1 MPQFDTSFYQ
11 SSISWLLIVLLSI
24 FLLYKY
30 YVIPNFVK
38 TLKQRV
44 EFIGM
49 FEEKE
54 RAIQIERREIFRKH
68 QELLAKTKKDCE
80 EAYYQNE
87 RALVAKSKKKLNDY
101 HQKLIEKYQFE
112 KNMLNNQFVFLDKSI
127 RARGQEIAQEIVESL
142 NQLSEHENQI

>member
-11 SSISWLLIVLLSI
+11 SSISWLLLVLLSI

-38 TLKQRV
+38 NLKQRM
-44 EFIGM
+44 EFISAY
-49 FEEKE
+49 EEKE
-54 RAIQIERREIFRKH
+54 RAIQIKRREIFRKH

-101 HQKLIEKYQFE
+101 HQKLVEKYQFE
-112 KNMLNNQFVFLDKSI
+112 KNMLNNQFVFLDKRI
-127 RARGQEIAQEIVESL
+127 QARGQEIAQEIVESL
-142 NQLSEHENQI
+142 NQLSEQEN